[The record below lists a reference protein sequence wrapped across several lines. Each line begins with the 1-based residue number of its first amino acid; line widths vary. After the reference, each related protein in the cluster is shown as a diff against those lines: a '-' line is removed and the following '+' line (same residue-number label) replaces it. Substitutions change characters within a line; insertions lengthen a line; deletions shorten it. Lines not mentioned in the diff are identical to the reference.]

1 MDATA
6 ELSIALSRISL
17 WSGNISAIDVAA
29 LSFTVLI
36 LCVSFF
42 AARDHLKIYR
52 SNVYADASFC
62 AHCIGLVP
70 GPTTETF
77 FTFLDRIFIS
87 FRENSIGDLIIAWL
101 SVRFANQE
109 SAMLEGSCPV
119 RCYCWSTGISFFLK
133 AMRNFSSFILGKLGS
148 NISMNVLQ
156 GPVSLVKAILPTSDT
171 I

>member
-36 LCVSFF
+36 LCVRFF
-42 AARDHLKIYR
+42 AARDHLKISFLR
-52 SNVYADASFC
+52 FNTDWSRDSNVFHIPRSHIQLSRKFNRRFDHCLAAC
-62 AHCIGLVP
+62 ALRKS
-70 GPTTETF
+70 
-77 FTFLDRIFIS
+77 RICNAGS
-87 FRENSIGDLIIAWL
+87 DTSG
-101 SVRFANQE
+101 Q
-109 SAMLEGSCPV
+109 MLLLKYGNF
-119 RCYCWSTGISFFLK
+119 FFLK

-156 GPVSLVKAILPTSDT
+156 GPVSLVKAILLHAFCYDSRPTSDT